1 MIKFVIAVFL
11 SLFLL
16 PAQVLAAAS
25 IPKSFFINQPLWNL
39 ICILSGHS
47 ISRCDITPSVLISS
61 LLPNVLVLVG
71 VVFFILILG
80 GGFMMIKSAGGDAN
94 AQDTAKAKNAV
105 TFALVGF
112 LLVITAYFILQ
123 IVGVIIGV
131 NFISPP
137 TL

>member
-1 MIKFVIAVFL
+1 MIQIGESFFNCDVAHPL
-11 SLFLL
+11 S
-16 PAQVLAAAS
+16 PACKTAAAFS
-25 IPKSFFINQPLWNL
+25 NIGSA
-39 ICILSGHS
+39 
-47 ISRCDITPSVLISS
+47 ISTI
-61 LLPNVLVLVG
+61 LPNLLVG
-71 VVFFILILG
+71 AGVIFFLLILG

-123 IVGVIIGV
+123 IVGVITGV

-137 TL
+137 PL